1 MSMTIDIS
9 DNLPLTLDVSIYGEN
24 EKISDTL
31 SKCRVRIFYKGL
43 NRNRTYISEEFA
55 QELINSL
62 PYAPIKGIFNYTDV
76 DYEDHGEDN
85 TDGRIYGIIPENP
98 NFAWEKHLDKDGIE
112 REYATA
118 DVYLFTG
125 LYPESSLIKDKP
137 QSMELFK
144 QTLEGEWRIS
154 EEDGKPVFYFL
165 HGSLVG
171 LQVLGKDVEPCFEGA
186 AFFNLFKDI
195 QNCVEYIKKLQFS
208 KMEGDKMQ
216 VDKSL
221 FRLSDNEK
229 AEAIF
234 DAINPNYNEE
244 GDWTCDYSVCEVY
257 DEYALAFNYEAHCY
271 ERVYYTKDDSNDSVT
286 LGERVKVFI
295 VDVTE
300 TEKATLDTLRALNG
314 DTYELVNENL
324 TNAERNANDCAEF
337 STKIEELN
345 NTIAT
350 LNTEAENAQAKI
362 AEIQTQYND
371 AQAQNSALSEEN
383 ESLKTYKKN
392 IENQSK
398 EAVVAEYTDKLAE
411 DVLNA
416 YKSKFDEYTAEEL
429 DMHLAYELK
438 KMNASVFTQAPS
450 GRIPKDNAGRSGVEE
465 ILARYKR

>member
-1 MSMTIDIS
+1 MNKNQIEFPI
-9 DNLPLTLDVSIYGEN
+9 SIYGTV
-24 EKISDTL
+24 EKFNDTL
-31 SKCRVRIFYKGL
+31 SKARCRIFYKGG
-43 NRNRTYISEEFA
+43 NRNGTFITDEFA
-55 QELINSL
+55 KELISTL
-62 PYAPIKGIFNYTDV
+62 HYVPVKGIYDTDDYTD
-76 DYEDHGEDN
+76 HGKKRSE
-85 TDGRIYGIIPENP
+85 GRVYGIVPEKN
-98 NFAWEKHLDKDGIE
+98 NFAWEQHLDEDGVE
-112 REYATA
+112 RTYACT
-118 DVYLFTG
+118 DVYLFTA
-125 LYPESSLIKDKP
+125 LYPEASEIVSKG
-137 QSMELFK
+137 QSMELYEPSLK
-144 QTLEGEWRIS
+144 YHTAIMQGQ
-154 EEDGKPVFYFL
+154 KYVVFE
-165 HGSLVG
+165 HGSFLG
-171 LQVLGKDVEPCFEGA
+171 LQVLGDDVEPCFEGA
-186 AFFNLFKDI
+186 SFFTLQKSIEDTIQKIREYSNIGGKSEMPKINFK
-195 QNCVEYIKKLQFS
+195 
-208 KMEGDKMQ
+208 
-216 VDKSL
+216 
-221 FRLSDNEK
+221 LSDDQKYRYIWELL
-229 AEAIF
+229 
-234 DAINPNYNEE
+234 NPNYNEE

-271 ERVYYTKDDSNDSVT
+271 ERVYYTKDDSNDSVI

-324 TNAERNANDCAEF
+324 TNAKKNANDCAEF

-362 AEIQTQYND
+362 AEVQTQYND

-383 ESLKTYKKN
+383 KSLKAYKKN
-392 IENQSK
+392 IEDQSK

-438 KMNASVFTQAPS
+438 KINASVFTQAPS
-450 GRIPKDNAGRSGVEE
+450 GRIPKDNTGRSGVEE